1 MTDHIHATGATMSSG
16 QREQGMH
23 ALRGR
28 RHAGLVRL
36 MVLRQMCWAALPD
49 GRCARGSMHGYQ
61 GVECAW
67 TQRVGAAW
75 GPCHAGLPPAFRTVS
90 RPGLASNG
98 SGFCVRYCTTVL
110 QPPMQTLGFKWSHSI
125 SRHPFNASGCAYVPR
140 PLFEP

>member
-16 QREQGMH
+16 LREQGMH

-36 MVLRQMCWAALPD
+36 MVLRHML
-49 GRCARGSMHGYQ
+49 GRTPRRSMHPRKSTHGYQ

-75 GPCHAGLPPAFRTVS
+75 GPCHAGLPPAFRTVF
-90 RPGLASNG
+90 RPGLASDG
-98 SGFCVRYCTTVL
+98 LGFCVRYCTTVL
-110 QPPMQTLGFKWSHSI
+110 QPPMQT
-125 SRHPFNASGCAYVPR
+125 
-140 PLFEP
+140 